1 MQVNRL
7 EATLEE
13 PRQKPI
19 TGEQIIAVHRHLTD
33 RDLNLIDALGQH
45 QVLLLPQITRMF
57 FPSETRARTRL
68 TVLRGL
74 GVVTRFRRS
83 VRPGSQA
90 WRYTLGHVGATIYA
104 HSRGEKPPRVPDTT
118 TRFGKLTARRD
129 MEHLLGVNEVLSY
142 LYEYARHTE
151 GAELDECLGEPDS
164 VALTYGFARPDASWV
179 WRENGLSRRFFL
191 EYDTGT
197 ESLVRVVRKLR
208 LYDTPLDHEGVV
220 AFVFPNVTR
229 EANFHLRVSR
239 GEEQLA
245 VVTTH
250 LALVR
255 TLASEPWLPL
265 GELNRQRLQAFG
277 KPLIDEW
284 PSVSP

>member
-1 MQVNRL
+1 MQVNHL

-118 TRFGKLTARRD
+118 ARLGKLTARRD
-129 MEHLLGVNEVLSY
+129 MEHLLGVNEVLSH
-142 LYEYARHTE
+142 LYEHARHTE
-151 GAELDECLGEPDS
+151 GAELEECLGEPDS

-179 WRENGLSRRFFL
+179 WREGGLSRRFFL
-191 EYDTGT
+191 EYNTGT

-220 AFVFPNVTR
+220 VFVFPNATR
-229 EANFHLRVSR
+229 EANFRFMASDAEQGITVATTSQSFVPISAGRIWWPLAGNERSR
-239 GEEQLA
+239 
-245 VVTTH
+245 
-250 LALVR
+250 LVD
-255 TLASEPWLPL
+255 
-265 GELNRQRLQAFG
+265 FG
-277 KPLIDEW
+277 QP
-284 PSVSP
+284 